1 MVDGTIHSMLRRNFA
16 LLSVL
21 LALSAVAVWAA
32 DITGTWVGSMA
43 GGGNGDFSL
52 TYNFKQDGDKLSGTV
67 IGPQGDP
74 MPLVDCKLDGD
85 KISFAIK
92 VDMGGNVTTFSSKGT
107 IKGDEITLTT
117 TNDAGMDFGGE
128 MKLKKQPAK

>member
-1 MVDGTIHSMLRRNFA
+1 MQRRNFA
-16 LLSVL
+16 LLTML
-21 LALSAVAVWAA
+21 FALAGVAAWAA
-32 DITGTWVGSMA
+32 DITGAWTGSMA
-43 GGGNGDFSL
+43 NGNGDFSL

-74 MPLVDCKLDGD
+74 LPLVDCKIDGD
-85 KISFAIK
+85 RISFAVK

-107 IKGDEITLTT
+107 VKGDEITLTT

-128 MKLKKQPAK
+128 MKLKKQAK